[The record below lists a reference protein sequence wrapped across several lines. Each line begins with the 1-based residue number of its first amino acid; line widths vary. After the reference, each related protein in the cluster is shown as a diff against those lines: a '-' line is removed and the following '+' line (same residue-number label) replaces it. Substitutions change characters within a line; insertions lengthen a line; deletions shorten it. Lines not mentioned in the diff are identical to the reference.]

1 MTGENQGLSAQI
13 EEVQKENAFL
23 KRKTQMLQQDIIELT
38 AKNEALRETV
48 DRLEFLEPV
57 YNALQTKFKDAD
69 VTNILAKIERLEGYC
84 QEYVKRILELEEDL
98 RRARGETRNIMAQM
112 EEKSNVI
119 QNEQQE
125 RNKLIKIFRDEISG
139 LESEMKTKDN
149 HQQDYLRLSN
159 RVMSLYSNWVGKLDV
174 YTNIDDQPS
183 LNAKPNDPIEM
194 LDIMERLVKIT
205 TPETMQKYIK
215 SIIVSANQ
223 LRRKYLPKFVNIKF
237 DPDKIYE
244 MLNKYIQYLEN
255 EIKRLKLPI
264 GQESRKKMGGHSR
277 ENSILKA

>member
-125 RNKLIKIFRDEISG
+125 RNKFIKIFRDEISG